1 MPFDSPAQ
9 PAGYHPFKQEI
20 IRLVREYDAS
30 RPRSRQVHL
39 GPSEIGAGCARQ
51 IAYKLAGRPPVNETA
66 DPWFPIIGT
75 AVHAWL
81 ATAVGW
87 YNDVVL
93 NRASDPRFLVENRV
107 KVAADSAS
115 AYNTSGSTDVYDA
128 DWERVIDW
136 KIVGTTTMRKVKAHG
151 SSQQYKVQGNTYGA
165 GWVQAGYP
173 VNELL
178 ICYLPRSNFLTNMYI
193 DRLDFEPHLAH
204 QAMERV
210 GDIER
215 LVRGGI
221 PPESFPADDCTI
233 WCPFY
238 RPKVELGHSSCPGH
252 GEVKDD

>member
-1 MPFDSPAQ
+1 MPFATPAQ

-20 IRLVREYDAS
+20 IRMVREYDAS
-30 RPRSRQVHL
+30 RPRSQQVHL
-39 GPSEIGAGCARQ
+39 GPSEIGAGCDRQ
-51 IAYKLAGRPPVNETA
+51 IAYKLAGRPQVNETA

-93 NRASDPRFLVENRV
+93 NRAGDPRFIVENRV
-107 KVAADSAS
+107 KVAADHAS

-136 KIVGTTTMRKVKAHG
+136 KIVGTTTMRKVKKDG
-151 SSQQYKVQGNTYGA
+151 SPQQYVVQGNTYGE
-165 GWVQAGYP
+165 GWRQAGYP
-173 VNELL
+173 VKELL

-193 DRLDFEPHLAH
+193 DRLDFQPELAH
-204 QAMERV
+204 QAMQRV
-210 GDIER
+210 GHIET

-221 PPESFPADDCTI
+221 PPEAFPAADCSI

-238 RPKVELGHSSCPGH
+238 TPKVPLGTNSCPGH